1 MKRKRTNKHS
11 TFYGEYT
18 HKKTN
23 DKTSMH
29 LTGDV
34 PMTSIFYYDSVT
46 ALEDGRWQSDLSE
59 SKWERVQKLKEKYG
73 KFASIKI

>member
-1 MKRKRTNKHS
+1 MKKRRTNKHS

-29 LTGDV
+29 LTRDV
-34 PMTSIFYYDSVT
+34 PMNSIFYYDSVT
-46 ALEDGRWQSDLSE
+46 ALEDGRCKSAMSE
-59 SKWERVQKLKEKYG
+59 STWKRVQKLKEKYE

>member
-1 MKRKRTNKHS
+1 MKKRRTNKHS

-34 PMTSIFYYDSVT
+34 PRTSIFYHDSVT
-46 ALEDGRWQSDLSE
+46 ALEDVKWNSDMRE
-59 SKWERVQKLKEKYG
+59 SKYNRVQKLKEKYG